1 MGFVAQA
8 AKIHLNKLLVLQ
20 KRALRLI
27 NFASFQT
34 HAIPFFEYHKILP
47 LNSLYFKLISII
59 MHDLSN
65 GLAPVK
71 ITKLFTPASLTH
83 KYSTRF
89 SAAGNLSIKFSRT
102 QHMKKSFLC
111 TGANN
116 IPTSIPVLPKY
127 EFKQSV
133 HRRHLDI

>member
-1 MGFVAQA
+1 MYDV
-8 AKIHLNKLLVLQ
+8 
-20 KRALRLI
+20 
-27 NFASFQT
+27 
-34 HAIPFFEYHKILP
+34 
-47 LNSLYFKLISII
+47 
-59 MHDLSN
+59 SN

-83 KYSTRF
+83 NYSTRF

-111 TGANN
+111 TGAKIWNN
-116 IPTSIPVLPKY
+116 IPTSIRVLPKY

-133 HRRHLDI
+133 HRRLLDIMIEEDIYLDIPKIISTF